1 MENEVKQRNQ
11 RNRRRERAQR
21 MQAQRE
27 SKVKDGDSGEDESP
41 TREKPPRPPARRKK
55 SREPLGEEDI
65 IDGFAIMAFRT
76 YEDLE
81 VSTESSEIEQLTV
94 DGRACRRIAEPFSAS
109 ELQPRSPTKCKFG
122 LSGFRSFV
130 LIYRAVL
137 EWQYVVYV
145 EVSYVHNKTTFPA
158 IVLNYGDRL
167 AVCGSLE
174 RRARIL

>member
-41 TREKPPRPPARRKK
+41 AREKPPRPPARRKK
-55 SREPLGEEDI
+55 SKEPLGEEDI

-81 VSTESSEIEQLTV
+81 VSVSKPRNRFYLTKNKKSSPKV
-94 DGRACRRIAEPFSAS
+94 FSSNTMVARDDPGEWPVGAVAGALS
-109 ELQPRSPTKCKFG
+109 EL
-122 LSGFRSFV
+122 
-130 LIYRAVL
+130 
-137 EWQYVVYV
+137 
-145 EVSYVHNKTTFPA
+145 
-158 IVLNYGDRL
+158 
-167 AVCGSLE
+167 
-174 RRARIL
+174 

>member
-1 MENEVKQRNQ
+1 MYYRYEYIF
-11 RNRRRERAQR
+11 
-21 MQAQRE
+21 
-27 SKVKDGDSGEDESP
+27 SGYVLCS
-41 TREKPPRPPARRKK
+41 
-55 SREPLGEEDI
+55 
-65 IDGFAIMAFRT
+65 
-76 YEDLE
+76 
-81 VSTESSEIEQLTV
+81 EQLT
-94 DGRACRRIAEPFSAS
+94 GRARLSDRGAPCSAS

-137 EWQYVVYV
+137 EWRYVVYV